1 MAATAA
7 PPLDAELK
15 IRVEWFKSRRLALSA
30 ATAPPRLAVLFTR
43 RTSERRRE
51 ESPERKMLPPV
62 MAPFHFMRLRD
73 CVGGSAQRHVMCTAQ
88 PAAD

>member
-1 MAATAA
+1 
-7 PPLDAELK
+7 LK
-15 IRVEWFKSRRLALSA
+15 IRVEWFKSNRLALSA

-62 MAPFHFMRLRD
+62 IAPFHFMRLQG
-73 CVGGSAQRHVMCTAQ
+73 CVGVCTQRNVMRAHGLTCC
-88 PAAD
+88 